1 MAAAVDPEEQTVP
14 LAFSL
19 AEGQT
24 NKTWSWFMQ
33 LLRKNVLGRS
43 RSICMILD
51 RHHGLLNAVEERLC
65 SLELISRLI
74 C

>member
-24 NKTWSWFMQ
+24 NNTWSWFMQ
-33 LLRKNVLGRS
+33 LLRKRASDWSAVFFSGEAVFFS
-43 RSICMILD
+43 RNIP
-51 RHHGLLNAVEERLC
+51 A
-65 SLELISRLI
+65 
-74 C
+74 